1 MSSNMCLSW
10 RCTYACS
17 PEILNGIS
25 AVLPQS
31 LRSLYTACSLCAWS
45 KPGDRS
51 SFNCSVVKGRL
62 PREALPIVS
71 QPLYPHT
78 QTSTCAH
85 VFGTMTK
92 PFDMY
97 CSLTPCSSRQAQR
110 CLVSSSAD
118 RDLSR
123 AITVGFKFA
132 PPIPFG
138 LCNEHETHGKTCV
151 EVVYKPEYVLRLP
164 DSNLNPQRIP
174 VRRKI
179 ITGDLASRL
188 LALSK

>member
-1 MSSNMCLSW
+1 MSSNMCLNW

-97 CSLTPCSSRQAQR
+97 CSLTPCSSIAKLKDASFPRVQIATSPAPLRWASNSLPQYP
-110 CLVSSSAD
+110 LVYAMNMKRTGRHVSKSYTN
-118 RDLSR
+118 LSMYYGSL
-123 AITVGFKFA
+123 I
-132 PPIPFG
+132 
-138 LCNEHETHGKTCV
+138 
-151 EVVYKPEYVLRLP
+151 
-164 DSNLNPQRIP
+164 RI
-174 VRRKI
+174 
-179 ITGDLASRL
+179 
-188 LALSK
+188 